1 MVELRDEKSCST
13 ITYTYGEYVGT
24 YNRTEANNA
33 VLALLGISLLS
44 GIVISCAII
53 MIYNSTLYTDQTNA
67 TIISQELIKHTGI
80 YGSIRYEYRNIV
92 TIGNEYSFID
102 SPILMAKFRPG
113 DKVSIVEKRRKSNN
127 ELVSTEYVEQGE

>member
-1 MVELRDEKSCST
+1 MQGENSCST
-13 ITYTYGEYVGT
+13 ISYTYNEYGT
-24 YNRTEANNA
+24 TYDRTKDNNMFFA
-33 VLALLGISLLS
+33 FLGIL
-44 GIVISCAII
+44 IVFGLAISFVIAII
-53 MIYNSTLYTDQTNA
+53 CNSTLYTDQTNA
-67 TIISQELIKHTGI
+67 TIISQELIKHTGM

-102 SPILMAKFRPG
+102 SPMLMAKFRPG